1 MCILNFGSLN
11 IDHVYQL
18 AHIVAPGETISSP
31 ALRHTSGGKGLNQ
44 SIALAKAGAQVY
56 HAGCVGTDGKMLMEQ
71 LREARVD
78 TTHTQILDMVTGHA
92 IIQVDKGGQNSIII
106 HSGANGALTEQ
117 MVDTTL
123 SHFEKDTWVLM
134 QNETSSVPY
143 IARRC
148 REQGLTLAFNPSPY
162 NEKLDTFPYEA
173 VTYLLI
179 NETEGRQISGETSPE
194 KITGALLARYP
205 NMKIV
210 LTLGDDGVYYAD
222 REMRARQDAFH
233 VDAIDTTGAG
243 DTFTG
248 FFLAM
253 VMDGQPVE
261 KALRCACAA
270 AALSVT
276 KSGAAASIP
285 TMDEVNSFLANL

>member
-1 MCILNFGSLN
+1 MGILNFGSLN

-18 AHIVAPGETISSP
+18 EHIVAPGETISSP
-31 ALRHTSGGKGLNQ
+31 TLRHTAGGKGLNQ
-44 SIALAKAGAQVY
+44 SIALAKAGAQVC
-56 HAGCVGTDGKMLMEQ
+56 HAGCVGTDGNMLIDQ
-71 LREARVD
+71 LRKAGAD
-78 TTHTQILDMVTGHA
+78 TTYTQTLDMVTGHA

-117 MVDTTL
+117 LVDTTF
-123 SHFEKDTWVLM
+123 SHFEKNTWVLM
-134 QNETSSVPY
+134 QNETSSVDY
-143 IARRC
+143 IACRC

-162 NEKLDTFPYEA
+162 NEKLDAFPYEA

-179 NETEGRQISGETSPE
+179 NETEGKQISGETEPE
-194 KITGALLARYP
+194 RIGGTLLARYP
-205 NMKIV
+205 HMKVV
-210 LTLGDDGVYYAD
+210 LTLGGEGVYYAD
-222 REMRARQDAFH
+222 REKQVRQSAFC
-233 VDAIDTTGAG
+233 VDAVDTTGAG

-261 KALRCACAA
+261 IALRYACAA

-285 TMDEVNSFLANL
+285 TMEEVRDFLAKQ